1 MSVTHTLT
9 RHSDIQSWVTDRKG
23 IPAFARIRNR
33 FGEEKSKLLLR
44 FVRSQG
50 GTLDDGMSPCSWTAW
65 FAELDRQQLALKVNQ
80 AGDCELVPRA
90 TLN

>member
-1 MSVTHTLT
+1 MYATHTLT

-23 IPAFARIRNR
+23 IPAVARIRNR

-50 GTLDDGMSPCSWTAW
+50 GAIDDGMSPCSWTAW
-65 FAELDRQQLALKVNQ
+65 FAELDRQQLALKVTQ
-80 AGDCELVPRA
+80 AGECELVPRA